1 MMTPHLARIARQPT
15 AQAAVDAASHP
26 WGTPDTPVT
35 MPMTLVQIGS
45 DGIAYQD
52 MTPLYM
58 PDGRAIPATAPH
70 TWFQL
75 RAAGRP

>member
-1 MMTPHLARIARQPT
+1 MTPHMARIARQPG

-26 WGTPDTPVT
+26 YGTTDTPHT
-35 MPMTLVQIGS
+35 MPMTLVQVGS

-70 TWFQL
+70 RWFQL
-75 RAAGRP
+75 YAAGRP